1 MDFHD
6 PVAAGL
12 HFGYAVWSLFAGAFL
27 VRLTRRHPTGHRI
40 AIGIY
45 ALSVVSLYTCSGL
58 FHSLRY
64 DSEQDPHFEFFRRL
78 DLAAIFGLIAGSCI
92 ATFVYL
98 LPKWW
103 MRASVAAEAA
113 FGITG
118 IALVWTLRDVVAES
132 LLYVYV
138 AMGLIALVPAHLLY
152 RRLRHR
158 GMALIFLFA
167 AFYVGAAAVQAVG
180 WPVLAPGLFGSH
192 ELFHL
197 GNMIAT
203 LLHFIL
209 LVKFAL
215 PQVRKADAKR

>member
-1 MDFHD
+1 M
-6 PVAAGL
+6 
-12 HFGYAVWSLFAGAFL
+12 
-27 VRLTRRHPTGHRI
+27 T
-40 AIGIY
+40 
-45 ALSVVSLYTCSGL
+45 LYTCSGL

-64 DSEQDPHFEFFRRL
+64 DSEQDPLFEFCRRL

-92 ATFVYL
+92 VTFIYL

-118 IALVWTLRDVVAES
+118 IVLVWALQDVVAES
-132 LLYVYV
+132 LLYVYI

-152 RRLRHR
+152 RELGHR
-158 GMALIFLFA
+158 GMALLFLFA
-167 AFYVGAAAVQAVG
+167 AFYVGAAIVQAVG
-180 WPVLAPGLFGSH
+180 WPVLAPGLFGAH

-203 LLHFIL
+203 LLHFVL
-209 LVKFAL
+209 LVKYAL
-215 PQVRKADAKR
+215 PRGAAARF